1 MHRNLRSATDI
12 GWAVDACRRE
22 VVDAVYMRGYF
33 GAMATSIFVNL
44 PVKDLDRSIEFFT
57 KLGYTFNA
65 ELTDENATSMIISD
79 NIYAML
85 LVEDYFKTFTSKQIA
100 DTSACTE
107 SIIALSVDGRAEV
120 DELVGK
126 AIAAGATST
135 RQADDY
141 GYMYTRSFEDLD
153 GHLWEVV
160 WMDSATVH
168 QPTVEMPIVEV
179 PIERVPVEEVPVEQ
193 VPVEQVPIARVP
205 LVRNSA
211 HRAH

>member
-1 MHRNLRSATDI
+1 MQRNLRSATDI
-12 GWAVDACRRE
+12 GRVVDACRRE

-100 DTSACTE
+100 DTSTCTE

-179 PIERVPVEEVPVEQ
+179 PIERVPVKEVPVER
-193 VPVEQVPIARVP
+193 VPIARVP
-205 LVRNSA
+205 LARNSA